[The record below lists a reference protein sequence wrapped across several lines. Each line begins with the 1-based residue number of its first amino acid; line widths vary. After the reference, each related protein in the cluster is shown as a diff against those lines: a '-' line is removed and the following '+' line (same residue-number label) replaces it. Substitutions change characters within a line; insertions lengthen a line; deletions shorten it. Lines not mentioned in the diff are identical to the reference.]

1 MFFNILR
8 SLGLRKGVWN
18 IMHWAGMQ
26 SSGLCV
32 HVKRQSD
39 VSRCGSISASEQKRR
54 WRLRLLL
61 GNQEADRVSGTVSL
75 SPQATDG
82 FGG

>member
-1 MFFNILR
+1 MGARGTSWGVVRDFSESGFLR
-8 SLGLRKGVWN
+8 
-18 IMHWAGMQ
+18 
-26 SSGLCV
+26 
-32 HVKRQSD
+32 
-39 VSRCGSISASEQKRR
+39 ASEQKRR